1 MIGKVKVKFNQMF
14 LLSLLVSLMCQ
25 NTYTKDF
32 DINGVVVSISNE
44 VTKKKVYKNTDSL
57 YVGDITA
64 SFSNLWEEKDDKVKI
79 KIAIK
84 NSNPYETAKI
94 KIKEDISPCFHLTAG
109 NANDG
114 GEILNIVSGATNVYN
129 NEYKYQR
136 NILVQ
141 DVDHIVYS
149 NDIRLE
155 ESNNDIRPE
164 ESNSDIRLEEGNND
178 IRLEESNNDIWFE
191 ERDNDLI
198 MSDTNIDIRFNDTK
212 NNVNLEG
219 INTEVELD
227 EYIRKNN
234 IEIPD
239 GVVDKFKY
247 VSKMIQGSEAIIEI
261 EQPNESEV
269 VYKEKDKK
277 NDSGSD
283 IVKES
288 SLSGEENSII
298 SNDEKIDIKIENNI
312 KIILIIVVVF
322 VICLAMLFIF
332 YVFSKSYK
340 NKDID
345 FDKYMG
351 QIIVLSILSV
361 IVCLSGK
368 TFALEYMPKIYEY
381 GKSYEKKVWTI
392 VKYAEKYY
400 RLII

>member
-155 ESNNDIRPE
+155 ESNNDI
-164 ESNSDIRLEEGNND
+164 
-178 IRLEESNNDIWFE
+178 WFE

-298 SNDEKIDIKIENNI
+298 SNDEKIDIKIDNNI

-381 GKSYEKKVWTI
+381 GKS
-392 VKYAEKYY
+392 
-400 RLII
+400 